1 MKLFNIFKEI
11 RSSAD
16 EGIKKVPQETMIE
29 EESRPAT
36 QETSA
41 EEDLIGSI
49 KQFRAEQL
57 LIREKFS
64 SRSDEETSVSI
75 KKIKNAEEFIRESGL
90 DESFLN
96 VLKHIWH
103 WASWSRRDD
112 FGQWAAF
119 VPTNI
124 IGQKG
129 SVSGWNLSFDFADH
143 RFKFSFQMLNS
154 YDYESRFAGVSL
166 DFDGLRVLEISCS
179 SNVSRDYHDWDY
191 SSVKGLVIGDW
202 IQSIVEMDE
211 LIKLYELKWRRELSD
226 SNLREQAENMP

>member
-11 RSSAD
+11 RRSTK
-16 EGIKKVPQETMIE
+16 EGAKPVPQQTIIE

-49 KQFRAEQL
+49 KQFRTEQH

-64 SRSDEETSVSI
+64 SRNDVETSVFI
-75 KKIKNAEEFIRESGL
+75 KKIKNAEEFILESGL

-103 WASWSRRDD
+103 WASWSQRDD
-112 FGQWAAF
+112 FKQWAAF
-119 VPTNI
+119 VPANI

-143 RFKFSFQMLNS
+143 RFKFSFQQHDS
-154 YDYESRFAGVSL
+154 YDYEYRFAGVSL
-166 DFDGLRVLEISCS
+166 DFDGLRVLEMGCS
-179 SNVSRDYHDWDY
+179 AYVNRDYSDWEY

-202 IQSIVEMDE
+202 VQSIVEMDE
-211 LIKLYELKWRRELSD
+211 LIKLYSLKWRKELDD
-226 SNLREQAENMP
+226 SNLREQAENLP